1 MRAMSWYQV
10 EVMGPGLDPHAAP
23 LLPILLRSGKER
35 NKRLDWKWR
44 PELASEKPE
53 SAGSYIPIA
62 EGPSYRKGVGFYRD
76 SSCSQ
81 PNQPGMVFS
90 L

>member
-62 EGPSYRKGVGFYRD
+62 EGPSTVRE
-76 SSCSQ
+76 
-81 PNQPGMVFS
+81 
-90 L
+90 